1 MEKSEIIK
9 LAKQHNWEII
19 ADQPDNVMVSFFKNG
34 ARINVWYTKMT
45 VATVVNHPLKGR
57 NQLYRKH
64 VSNKLMEQIF
74 INPRVHTPLGYRTK

>member
-1 MEKSEIIK
+1 MTKGDIINM
-9 LAKQHNWEII
+9 AKRHGWELI

-64 VSNKLMEQIF
+64 VSDKMMEQIF
-74 INPRVHTPLGYRTK
+74 INPRVHTPLGYRYR